1 MAGLYRQRPCL
12 WGDFGRVVECTQ
24 LLATETWPYRRLCG
38 KLSDLGRSLETHFS
52 SSAAVTV
59 TATGGGGG
67 GGGGGDWRRKEDV
80 AEFAAVTGLAEQG
93 AAFLDRVMRRSIDR
107 SINQ

>member
-12 WGDFGRVVECTQ
+12 WGDFGRVVECSQ

-52 SSAAVTV
+52 SSAATV
-59 TATGGGGG
+59 TATGG

-93 AAFLDRVMRRSIDR
+93 AAFLDRVMRRSIAR